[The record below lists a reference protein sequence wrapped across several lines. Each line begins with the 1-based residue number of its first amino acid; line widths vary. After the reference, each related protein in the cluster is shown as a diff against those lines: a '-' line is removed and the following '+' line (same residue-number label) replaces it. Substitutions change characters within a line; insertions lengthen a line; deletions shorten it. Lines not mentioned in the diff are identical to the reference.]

1 MIEPA
6 SVKTPRILVIR
17 GGAIGDFILTLPVL
31 TALRERFPSTEIE
44 VLGYP
49 RIASLGLLGGLA
61 KAVHAIESP
70 GLAMFF
76 AKGGSF
82 DSEWREFFGQF
93 AIVISYLFDPDKI
106 FETNVKSCG
115 LRQFI
120 AAQHRPDETK
130 PIHAT
135 DVFLKPLEQLTIFDA
150 DPVARLELPGL
161 AKRNNWLALHPG
173 SGSESKNWPE
183 QNWRELVAHLLD
195 HSPLNL
201 LLIGGEAEGDRLQ
214 RLANGMPLDRLE
226 IAQHIPL
233 PELAPR
239 LAKCAGYVG
248 HDTGMTHLAAALG
261 LPTLVLWGPSSQTI
275 WRPLGEKV
283 RVLSQHSE
291 LAALPLETVLDGI
304 DALELESF

>member
-1 MIEPA
+1 MIEPT
-6 SVKTPRILVIR
+6 SVKAPRILVIR

-31 TALRERFPSTEIE
+31 AALRERFPGVEIE

-49 RIASLGLLGGLA
+49 RIASLALSGGLA

-76 AKGGSF
+76 ARGGSF
-82 DSEWREFFGQF
+82 DLKWREFFGQF

-115 LRQFI
+115 PCQFI
-120 AAQHRPDETK
+120 AAQHRPDEAK
-130 PIHAT
+130 PIHAS
-135 DVFLKPLEQLTIFDA
+135 DVFLKPLEQLTIFDG

-161 AKRNNWLALHPG
+161 GKRKNCLALHPG

-183 QNWRELVAHLLD
+183 ENWRELVGHLLD
-195 HSPLNL
+195 QSPLNL

-214 RLANGMPLDRLE
+214 RLASGMPSDRLE

-239 LAKCAGYVG
+239 LAMCAG
-248 HDTGMTHLAAALG
+248 
-261 LPTLVLWGPSSQTI
+261 
-275 WRPLGEKV
+275 
-283 RVLSQHSE
+283 
-291 LAALPLETVLDGI
+291 
-304 DALELESF
+304 